1 MNAQLQQPGLSVN
14 GRFMHAAIVDLDGTM
29 VDTLGDFHATLNRML
44 PEFGLPEVS
53 RDQVEVRIGKGSEYL
68 VAQTLRIHVSDAQ
81 ADALYPRAIDAYQRH
96 YAQVNGQHS
105 DVFPGVLEGLQRLA
119 DSGLLLACITNKPT
133 AYARELLRQKGLLDF
148 FRAVN
153 GGDAFARKK
162 PDPMPLVETCR
173 QIAVE
178 PAHTLMVGDSQNDAL
193 AAGGAGCAVVLATYG
208 YNHGEPI
215 RATPAAAYFDRLDQL
230 PLELPA

>member
-1 MNAQLQQPGLSVN
+1 MNAQLQLPGLSVN
-14 GRFMHAAIVDLDGTM
+14 GRSMHAAIVDLDGTM

-81 ADALYPRAIDAYQRH
+81 ADELYPRAIDAYQRH
-96 YAQVNGQHS
+96 YADVNGKHS
-105 DVFPGVLEGLQRLA
+105 DVFPGVLEGLQRFA
-119 DSGLLLACITNKPT
+119 DTGLVLACITNKPT

-173 QIAVE
+173 QIGID

-215 RATPAAAYFDRLDQL
+215 RATAAAAYFDRLDQL
-230 PLELPA
+230 PLQLPA

>member
-1 MNAQLQQPGLSVN
+1 MNAQLQMPGLSVN
-14 GRFMHAAIVDLDGTM
+14 GRSMHAAIVDLDGTM

-81 ADALYPRAIDAYQRH
+81 ADELYPRAIDAYQRH
-96 YAQVNGQHS
+96 YADVNGKHS
-105 DVFPGVLEGLQRLA
+105 DVFPGVLEGLQRFT
-119 DSGLLLACITNKPT
+119 DTGLVLACITNKPT
-133 AYARELLRQKGLLDF
+133 AYARELLRQKDLLDF

-173 QIAVE
+173 QIGID

-215 RATPAAAYFDRLDQL
+215 RATAAAAYFDRLDQL
-230 PLELPA
+230 PLQLPA

>member
-14 GRFMHAAIVDLDGTM
+14 GRSMHAAIVDLDGTM

-68 VAQTLRIHVSDAQ
+68 VAQTLRVHVSDAQ
-81 ADALYPRAIDAYQRH
+81 ADELYPRAIDAYQRH
-96 YAQVNGQHS
+96 YADVNGKHS
-105 DVFPGVLEGLQRLA
+105 NVFPGVLEGLQRLA
-119 DSGLLLACITNKPT
+119 DTGLILACITNKPT
-133 AYARELLRQKGLLDF
+133 TYARELLRQKGLLDF

-173 QIAVE
+173 QIGVD

-215 RATPAAAYFDRLDQL
+215 RTTAAAAYFDRLDLLPLQL
-230 PLELPA
+230 PA